1 MMREIRHE
9 RYVEWADEVLSVA
22 QKVLQ
27 DWPAEQPSDAGDF
40 FPSIAHSIC
49 ISHMERLK
57 AAVTLYRVGLGNHA
71 APFVRIAYEENTWIY
86 YLASIEDCQLRNEL
100 LIRMANLNMMQR
112 VRKQSTFFGE
122 DEAKATGFLGP
133 AHSELV
139 PQFEKNLQSFEELA
153 IKLGWPSRRERGGYP
168 GALPKIAWLAEKR
181 FGEKHP
187 VHGFLAECSS
197 QYVHFSAYQTM
208 RAVTK
213 GPDGSA
219 SYSDAFQRGIFSGF
233 ALGWLT
239 ELLIDCFMPARTWFS
254 PVLDFEDQ
262 WLRHWPTQM
271 ARIQT
276 DLRSYGLPALIY
288 AADLV
293 RPEKE

>member
-9 RYVEWADEVLSVA
+9 RYVEWADELLSVA

-27 DWPAEQPSDAGDF
+27 GWAAEQSSDPQDF
-40 FPSIAHSIC
+40 FLTILHSIC
-49 ISHMERLK
+49 ISHTERLT
-57 AAVTLYRVGLGNHA
+57 AAVSLYRVGLGNHA

-86 YLASIEDCQLRNEL
+86 YLASIEDRQLRNEL
-100 LIRMANLNMMQR
+100 LIGMSNLNTMQR
-112 VRKQSTFFGE
+112 VRTQRTFFGE
-122 DEAKATGFLGP
+122 DEAKATGFLPP
-133 AHSELV
+133 AHGELA
-139 PQFEKNLQSFEELA
+139 PQFEENLERFEELA
-153 IKLGWPSRRERGGYP
+153 SKLNWPSLRARGGYP

-181 FGEKHP
+181 FAEKHP

-197 QYVHFSAYQTM
+197 QYVHFSAYQAM
-208 RAVTK
+208 RGVTK

-219 SYSDAFQRGIFSGF
+219 SYSDAFQRGIDSGF

-239 ELLIDCFMPARTWFS
+239 ELLIDCFIPARTWVS
-254 PVLDFEDQ
+254 PGLDFADQ
-262 WLRHWPTQM
+262 WLQHWSTQM
-271 ARIQT
+271 TRIQN

-293 RPEKE
+293 SRQNK